1 MLANYYRTHLL
12 QSPAITNTP
21 LTWEFQMNG
30 VSVEK
35 LPLVLIDLADQKESE
50 TFPLRLS
57 EGSYV
62 SPYELGL
69 CKYII
74 IEITPVT
81 IDHLPLF
88 WHF

>member
-1 MLANYYRTHLL
+1 
-12 QSPAITNTP
+12 
-21 LTWEFQMNG
+21 MNG